1 MIRTALLCM
10 WLACVT
16 VGAMGDRANSLSNEE
31 AAFPEI
37 PREFRGVW
45 VASVANI
52 DWPSKRG
59 LSSREQRLELRAIL
73 DRAVQLN
80 LNAVIL
86 QVRPAC
92 DALYPSKIEPW
103 SEFLTGRMGKA
114 PDPYYDPLEYAI
126 SEAHRRG
133 LELHAWFNPYRAS
146 HPSFK
151 SEISP
156 GHICRKRPDLVKRYG
171 RYLWLDPARKEVQDY
186 SIRVIMDVVRR
197 YDLDGVH
204 IDDYF
209 YPYRERD
216 ARGNLLDFPDEDSWR
231 AYLQSGGRLNRDD
244 WRRENVNAFVKR
256 LYREIKSS
264 KPWVKFGVS
273 PFGIWRPGNP
283 PGIQGM
289 DAYAQIYADSRL
301 WLNEGWLDYFAP
313 QLYWRIEQTA
323 QSYPALLQWWSEQ
336 NVRRRHLWPGSFTSR
351 VGGAGENNWTA
362 AEIVQQVLTAREQR
376 GAGGSIHFSMKALM
390 ENRGGVAESLLKEVY
405 AQPALVPASPW
416 LGRSRPRAPTVQ
428 IRRKPEEGQ
437 TVITWRCPGG
447 SAVRLWTVRM
457 KIGDEWSVRILPRSE
472 QSLTLSGE
480 LPLQMVVITAVD
492 RLGNESEAVRK
503 IQKMVIR

>member
-1 MIRTALLCM
+1 MTA
-10 WLACVT
+10 
-16 VGAMGDRANSLSNEE
+16 GISGDRAESGIGEKTS
-31 AAFPEI
+31 FPEI
-37 PREFRGVW
+37 RREFRGVW

-52 DWPSKRG
+52 DWPSRRG

-73 DRAVQLN
+73 DRAKQLN

-92 DALYPSKIEPW
+92 DALYPSKLEPW
-103 SEFLTGRMGKA
+103 SEFLTGKMGKA
-114 PDPYYDPLEYAI
+114 PDPFYDPLEYAI
-126 SEAHRRG
+126 TEAHRRG

-151 SEISP
+151 AEISP
-156 GHICRKRPDLVKRYG
+156 DHISRRRPDLVKKYG

-186 SIRVIMDVVRR
+186 SIRVVMDVLQR

-216 ARGNLLDFPDEDSWR
+216 ARGNLLDFPDEDSWH
-231 AYLQSGGRLNRDD
+231 AYLKSGGSMSRDD
-244 WRRENVNAFVKR
+244 WRRENVNAFIRR
-256 LYREIKSS
+256 LYREIKSR

-301 WLNEGWLDYFAP
+301 WLHEGWLDYFAP

-336 NVRRRHLWPGSFTSR
+336 NVKRRHLWPGSFTSR
-351 VGGAGENNWTA
+351 VGGSGANNWTA
-362 AEIVQQVLTAREQR
+362 AEIVQQVLTAREQE

-390 ENRGGVAESLLKEVY
+390 ENRGGIAESLLKEVY
-405 AQPALVPASPW
+405 AQPALVPESPW
-416 LGRSRPRAPTVQ
+416 LSRSRPRAPKVQ
-428 IRRKPEEGQ
+428 VRRDAEDGRIVCE
-437 TVITWRCPGG
+437 WRCPEGG
-447 SAVRLWTVRM
+447 AVRLWTVRM
-457 KIGDEWSVRILPRSE
+457 KIGDEWIVRILPRSE
-472 QSLTLSGE
+472 QTLKLPGDQPLTML
-480 LPLQMVVITAVD
+480 VVTAVD
-492 RLGNESEAVRK
+492 RLGKESDAAIK
-503 IQKMVIR
+503 KLK